1 MYYAGIDIGGMS
13 IKVGIVNENGEIL
26 INRAIATDS
35 SSGFSVMVSNMATL
49 IKELLLELSIK
60 ENDLSGIGI
69 GIPGVADSKKVSLRP
84 RSISV
89 GVTST
94 WSKNSTNISK
104 CQ

>member
-69 GIPGVADSKKVSLRP
+69 GIPGVADSKKGIVTTA
-84 RSISV
+84 V